1 MSSRSL
7 RAMRRSALGRD
18 FGLSV
23 RMLFVGGI
31 LAALYLALFIA
42 LLLIAVHSSDRR
54 AWFLPLCAVLLIW
67 LHYSGADRLAL
78 RAIQARQVGP
88 DEEPELHSVVEKL
101 SALADIPKPAIAVS
115 PIDAPNAFATGM
127 SPRRAT
133 IAVTDGLRARLS
145 PLELEAVLGHE
156 LSHVA
161 HREAFIVTAASLFP
175 TVGAY
180 LGHWRFGT
188 HDFRHRKRDWREYLF
203 WPLIM
208 GLALE
213 LYIFGRLLTFAISRY
228 REYAADRGSVL
239 LTGAP
244 EQLMSALQKISG
256 EMALISNRD
265 LRAMSGLNALF
276 IIPAATRRWEVAMD
290 HPPLAKRLARLEE
303 MARELGKPG

>member
-7 RAMRRSALGRD
+7 RTMRRRTLGRD

-31 LAALYLALFIA
+31 LAALYLTLFIA

-54 AWFLPLCAVLLIW
+54 AWLFPLCAVLLIW

-78 RAIQARQVGP
+78 RAIHARQVGP

-115 PIDAPNAFATGM
+115 PIDAPNAFAAGTRP
-127 SPRRAT
+127 SRAT
-133 IAVTDGLRARLS
+133 VAVTNGLRARLS

-161 HREAFIVTAASLFP
+161 HRDAFIVTAASLFP
-175 TVGAY
+175 TAGAY

-188 HDFRHRKRDWREYLF
+188 HDFRHEKRDWREYLF

-208 GLALE
+208 ALAIV
-213 LYIFGRLLTFAISRY
+213 LYVFGRLLTFAISRY

-244 EQLMSALQKISG
+244 EQLMSALHKISG
-256 EMALISNRD
+256 DMALVPNRD

-276 IIPAATRRWEVAMD
+276 IIPAAATRWEVAMD
-290 HPPLAKRLARLEE
+290 HPPLRKRLARLEE